1 MEKQLKEIL
10 DDLSKVSGI
19 DGSLIVDGDG
29 NVLCHHM
36 LEESDVSLFGS
47 MAHVITSSSKR
58 LLNAAEQGKIE
69 RVLVESREG
78 KVLFLHLGN
87 VNFIVLMESGAN
99 LGLVMISAKKAANKI
114 VRITA
119 DLFPI
124 VSEELEVPPE
134 IPPEKV
140 ELEEEKVEIQH
151 EVEIKSESAE
161 IQAGAE
167 VKAEEVEIQH
177 EAEMEVESAE
187 AQVEEPSV
195 HIPVIKPPISF
206 PELPKDVKVPEGSEE
221 RSNLILDIYEAIFLA
236 MSIGASKIM
245 GVAPARGM
253 TKKFLPVESCQK
265 LLDGVSVKSN
275 STVDFDKIR
284 ENAQKIPSDER
295 ENEFITD
302 FSKIIHV
309 ITEGYGK
316 VMGYDAF
323 RGMVRAEFKMI
334 DDSFGESM
342 EKLGI
347 KEKIHPELAIL
358 FK

>member
-10 DDLSKVSGI
+10 GDLSKVSGI

-69 RVLVESREG
+69 RVLVESRKG

-87 VNFIVLMESGAN
+87 VNLIVLMESGAN

-134 IPPEKV
+134 KV
-140 ELEEEKVEIQH
+140 ELEEEKAKIQH
-151 EVEIKSESAE
+151 EAEIKSESAE

-177 EAEMEVESAE
+177 EAEVEVESAE
-187 AQVEEPSV
+187 VQVEEPSV

-284 ENAQKIPSDER
+284 ENAQKIPPDER

-323 RGMVRAEFKMI
+323 RGMIRAEFKMI

>member
-1 MEKQLKEIL
+1 MENQLKEIL
-10 DDLSKVSGI
+10 NDLSKVSGI
-19 DGSLIVDGDG
+19 DGSLIVDSDG
-29 NVLCHHM
+29 NVLCHCM
-36 LEESDVSLFGS
+36 LEEADVSLFGS
-47 MAHVITSSSKR
+47 MVHVITSSSKR

-78 KVLFLHLGN
+78 KALFLHLGN

-99 LGLVMISAKKAANKI
+99 LGLVMISAKRAADKI
-114 VRITA
+114 ARITV

-124 VSEELEVPPE
+124 VSEELEAPPE
-134 IPPEKV
+134 IHPEKV
-140 ELEEEKVEIQH
+140 EVEEERV
-151 EVEIKSESAE
+151 
-161 IQAGAE
+161 G
-167 VKAEEVEIQH
+167 IQH
-177 EAEMEVESAE
+177 EAEIKSESAE
-187 AQVEEPSV
+187 AQVEEPSA
-195 HIPVIKPPISF
+195 HIPIIKPPISF
-206 PELPKDVKVPEGSEE
+206 PELPKDVKLPEGTKE
-221 RSNLILDIYEAIFLA
+221 RTNLILDIYEAIFLA

-245 GVAPARGM
+245 GVAPARGL
-253 TKKFLPVESCQK
+253 TKKFLPVEACQK

-284 ENAQKIPSDER
+284 ENVQKIPSDER
-295 ENEFITD
+295 ENEFIID

-342 EKLGI
+342 DELGI